1 MLIDVNAYLGHF
13 AFRQLRYNTADGL
26 LRLMDAKGIDR
37 AVVSSAS
44 AITYRNAQSGN
55 EELAEA
61 IKPHADRLIGLAVV
75 NPFYAGWQ
83 DDLQTC
89 HESFG
94 MKGLRLYPHWH
105 NYKPTDAC
113 CSELIEAATERGLII
128 SISLRVEDYRQQSWL
143 VDVPDLTPAE
153 IAPLVKAKPRARFLL
168 VNGIGFAGSPLA
180 PKQPDAATNCWIEIS
195 RLSAVMG
202 DEIGQL
208 IARLGADRI
217 VFGTGMP
224 FNYPDPALVK
234 LEVVKASAEDK
245 EKIRWRNAAAL
256 LGVSGVK

>member
-13 AFRQLRYNTADGL
+13 AFRQLRHNTADGL

-55 EELAEA
+55 EELAAA
-61 IKPHADRLIGLAVV
+61 IKPHADRLIGLAVI

-89 HESFG
+89 HEAFG
-94 MKGLRLYPHWH
+94 MKGLRLYPNWH
-105 NYKPTDAC
+105 KYKPTDAR
-113 CSELIEAATERGLII
+113 CSELVDAATERGLIV
-128 SISLRVEDYRQQSWL
+128 SLSLRAEDERQRSWL
-143 VDVPDLTPAE
+143 VDVRDLTAAE
-153 IAPLVKAKPRARFLL
+153 VAPLVKAKSRARFLL
-168 VNGIGFAGSPLA
+168 VNGIGFAGSPLV
-180 PKQPDAATNCWIEIS
+180 PQQGDAARNCWIEIS

-208 IARLGADRI
+208 LARLGADRV

-224 FNYPDPALVK
+224 FTYPDPALVK
-234 LEVVKASAEDK
+234 LEVVKAPVEDK
-245 EKIRWRNAAAL
+245 EKVRWRNAAAL
-256 LGVSGVK
+256 LGVS